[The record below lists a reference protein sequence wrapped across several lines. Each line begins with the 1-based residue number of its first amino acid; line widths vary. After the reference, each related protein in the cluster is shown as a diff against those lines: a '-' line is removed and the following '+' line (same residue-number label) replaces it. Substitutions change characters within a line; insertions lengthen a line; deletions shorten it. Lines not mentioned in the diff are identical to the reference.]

1 MYSRIQF
8 HKTIFAVFIV
18 TTFSCTHAFRLE
30 NTTASPDPSLP
41 KLEKKLF
48 IYSESESEEALT
60 FLKDQLETT
69 GLFSSIK
76 IGNTA
81 ESAEPEAIR
90 IHITKE
96 TAMLGS
102 AKNFWISFP
111 GVYAFLPGYLGY
123 EYSLQNTYRL
133 RIELP
138 GSLPMDETIEVA
150 KKARHSD
157 WNRSWL
163 VPMDWFVTLGAS
175 SLLGGLYMTRFDT
188 DIQEQLQKEASPLV
202 HKEFAVLLAR
212 RLNAVDETK
221 KEVIQPEIKEE
232 ITPPVKPVEQP
243 KQAPN
248 ESEDKKEYNEPTN

>member
-8 HKTIFAVFIV
+8 HKAILAILIV
-18 TTFSCTHAFRLE
+18 TSFSCTHAFRLE
-30 NTTASPDPSLP
+30 TATAATDPIPS
-41 KLEKKLF
+41 KTEKKVFL
-48 IYSESESEEALT
+48 YSDSESEEALT
-60 FLKDQLETT
+60 ILKEQMETT
-69 GLFSSIK
+69 GFFSNVK
-76 IGNTA
+76 VVKTA
-81 ESAEPEAIR
+81 ESADPEAIR

-96 TAMLGS
+96 TMMLGS

-138 GSLPMDETIEVA
+138 GSLPIDETIEVA

-163 VPMDWFVTLGAS
+163 VPLDWFVTLGAS
-175 SLLGGLYMTRFDT
+175 SLLGGFYMTRFDT

-248 ESEDKKEYNEPTN
+248 ESEEKKEYNEPTN